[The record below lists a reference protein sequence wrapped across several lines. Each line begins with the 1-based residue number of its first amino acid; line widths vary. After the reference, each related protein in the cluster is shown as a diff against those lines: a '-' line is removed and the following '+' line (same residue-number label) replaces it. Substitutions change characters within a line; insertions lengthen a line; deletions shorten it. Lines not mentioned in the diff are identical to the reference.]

1 MLGDLDVVQ
10 EEEDE
15 KVGWHVE
22 PRKSFEEVVK
32 MKAEYDGQDEVED
45 EGV

>member
-1 MLGDLDVVQ
+1 MIGDLDVVQ
-10 EEEDE
+10 EEEE

-22 PRKSFEEVVK
+22 PKKSFEEVVR
-32 MKAEYDGQDEVED
+32 MKAEYDGQDEVEN